1 MIKVKKKKRKG
12 KLSSPLN
19 YDPPWLYFSRLC
31 ELFERGGGKKKRNK
45 ERNLARWM
53 TTIEFHFHV
62 RTGRS
67 FDRFLWRAGSI
78 NLGAGGQTIREQ
90 ISKNLYRSMLL
101 FYLPLAGI
109 WRSTGGMYFSS
120 LFSKAGARPV
130 FFSPSLAYPFLA
142 PSNRKHT
149 EQRHWKDIYSWIRN
163 YTVAAMLP
171 FRTIGW
177 KLPSRFS
184 ESYILGYGPS
194 YFTIFFRPVLFLF
207 YNSPRDANIKVIRIA
222 KCGVCV

>member
-1 MIKVKKKKRKG
+1 MIKVKEKKERKTFFSF
-12 KLSSPLN
+12 KLRSSLIVFFPSL
-19 YDPPWLYFSRLC
+19 WTVRA
-31 ELFERGGGKKKRNK
+31 RRRKKKKRNK

>member
-1 MIKVKKKKRKG
+1 
-12 KLSSPLN
+12 
-19 YDPPWLYFSRLC
+19 
-31 ELFERGGGKKKRNK
+31 
-45 ERNLARWM
+45 M